1 MSDAS
6 AHRRRVL
13 FVDDDPRFLQQ
24 VAELMGALSG
34 GAWDILTA
42 NSAGQAFALLHDTP
56 ADLAVVDVEM
66 EVMDGIQFLS
76 LLNRG
81 YPDVQRVV
89 LTGVPSEQY
98 RAACLA
104 NGAELFLEK
113 PTAPEGWQQVYLALT
128 ELLRF
133 HREKGFRGVLRRVG
147 LQDVLQMEC
156 LARNSSVL
164 EIADGSLR
172 GEIFIEEGSIVHAQV
187 GVLQGEEAF
196 NHLLSLPGGQFNLK
210 PFCEPPARTI
220 SGQWEMLL
228 MEAAR
233 KRDEAAPEAAPPPA
247 PSEAEPPPIPLQ
259 AKVDTL
265 LALTEAAA
273 KPVAQATA
281 VETERPQVSE
291 LLVCSSSGEVLHEW
305 QCRDRAGWISFFEF
319 LSQKAQR
326 LAEGLAL
333 GEFDR
338 LELVTAQARSVVIIT
353 ADSGALV
360 SVAGPTAA
368 RPAAGALT
376 LPAGLQAGLTEWM
389 RQTPVLEGE
398 RLRALRFAD
407 QTFVC
412 DEDSAEFP
420 VSVTAKS
427 WRCIADTCDVL
438 ATRRIRPERIT
449 WEYRHAL
456 LHCVRRP
463 DGTVFGLLAACPE
476 TEEQRQAAEALLEEF
491 RQLRLGDVGVTEFVN
506 RR

>member
-1 MSDAS
+1 MSDAA

-13 FVDDDPRFLQQ
+13 FVDDDPQFLEQ
-24 VAELMGALSG
+24 VGELMGAMSG
-34 GAWDILTA
+34 GAWDIATA
-42 NSAGQAFALLHDTP
+42 NSAGQAFALLHERP

-81 YPDVQRVV
+81 YPHVQRAV

-113 PTAPEGWQQVYLALT
+113 PTTPEAWQQVYLALN

-133 HREKGFRGVLRRVG
+133 HREQGFLGVLRQVG

-156 LARNSSVL
+156 LVRNSSVL
-164 EIADGSLR
+164 EIADGSVR
-172 GEIFIEEGSIVHAQV
+172 GEVFVHEGRIVHAQV
-187 GVLQGEEAF
+187 GVFQGEEAF
-196 NHLLSLPGGQFNLK
+196 NWLLSLPGGQFNLK
-210 PFCEPPARTI
+210 PFSEPPARTI

-233 KRDEAAPEAAPPPA
+233 KRDEAAPGTAPSPA
-247 PSEAEPPPIPLQ
+247 PSGAEPRLVPLQ

-265 LALTEAAA
+265 LALTEAEA
-273 KPVAQATA
+273 KPVMEATA
-281 VETERPQVSE
+281 FEPERPKIAE
-291 LLVCSSSGEVLHEW
+291 LLVCSNRGEVLHEW
-305 QCRDRAGWISFFEF
+305 QCRDRAGWVSFFEF

-338 LELVTAQARSVVIIT
+338 LELVAAQTRSVVIIT
-353 ADSGALV
+353 ANDGALV
-360 SVAGPTAA
+360 SVAEPVAA
-368 RPAAGALT
+368 RSATSSVGVPG
-376 LPAGLQAGLTEWM
+376 GLQAGLTDWM
-389 RQTPVLEGE
+389 RQSPIIEGE

-412 DEDSAEFP
+412 DQDSAESP
-420 VSVTAKS
+420 VSATAKS
-427 WRCIADTCDVL
+427 WRCVADTCDVL
-438 ATRRIRPERIT
+438 ATRRIRPERMT
-449 WEYRHAL
+449 WEYRQAL

-463 DGTVFGLLAACPE
+463 DGTVFGLLAARPE
-476 TEEQRQAAEALLEEF
+476 REDQRQAAHALLEEF
-491 RQLRLGDVGVTEFVN
+491 RQLRLGVSGVTEFIG